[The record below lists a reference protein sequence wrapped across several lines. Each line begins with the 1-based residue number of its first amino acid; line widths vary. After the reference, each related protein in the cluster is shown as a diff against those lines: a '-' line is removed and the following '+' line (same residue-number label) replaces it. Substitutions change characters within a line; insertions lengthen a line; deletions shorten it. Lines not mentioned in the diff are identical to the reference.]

1 MALIFQKIILFI
13 ISVKLAFSK
22 LETQIE
28 KLMIKNEISKFNN
41 LAENKYYYIQF
52 NSTNLPNY
60 IKLLVKDNYF
70 KTSQSDYIDYM
81 ISYYKQD
88 KTFTER
94 NQISYQSFKSKD
106 FIIMWLNKEQIKDA
120 FYLSIETD
128 NSTCN
133 YTFEIY
139 SYAEAELY
147 PSEQYSYYVTKE
159 NKEMKFVFTKQNF
172 KLGKNND
179 YFTVWA
185 KSIMSIETSFSGMR
199 INNSITYHNISAYF
213 IVTDD
218 SDYRCALRI
227 KAKEGDF
234 ITIGTLPYKSGFIV
248 DYYYDGIEYYGF
260 LIQNLLLENCIPTT
274 NFEDKSYEFNDY
286 RTYKEIPY
294 TIYQSYPS
302 NIKKA
307 CIEIEKNYRYK
318 VLFYFLK
325 TSSTNSQ
332 SFYKV
337 YSICSKKDISS
348 KNCYLFQKIAIYFK
362 KFILMK
368 NYQINHN

>member
-1 MALIFQKIILFI
+1 MALIFQKLILFI
-13 ISVKLAFSK
+13 ISIKLAFSK
-22 LETQIE
+22 LKTQVE
-28 KLMIKNEISKFNN
+28 KLMIKNEISTFNN
-41 LAENKYYYIQF
+41 LAENKYYYIKF
-52 NSTNLPNY
+52 NSTDLPNY

-70 KTSQSDYIDYM
+70 KTSQSDYIDYI

-106 FIIMWLNKEQIKDA
+106 FIIMWLNKEQIKNA

-133 YTFEIY
+133 YSFEIY
-139 SYAEAELY
+139 PYNEAELY

-159 NKEMKFVFTKQNF
+159 NKDMKFAFTKQNF
-172 KLGKNND
+172 KLGSNKD

-185 KSIMSIETSFSGMR
+185 KGIMSIRTFFNG
-199 INNSITYHNISAYF
+199 IKVNNSISYDNISAYF

-218 SDYRCALRI
+218 SDYRGVLNIMAE
-227 KAKEGDF
+227 EGDF

-274 NFEDKSYEFNDY
+274 
-286 RTYKEIPY
+286 
-294 TIYQSYPS
+294 
-302 NIKKA
+302 
-307 CIEIEKNYRYK
+307 
-318 VLFYFLK
+318 
-325 TSSTNSQ
+325 
-332 SFYKV
+332 
-337 YSICSKKDISS
+337 
-348 KNCYLFQKIAIYFK
+348 KI
-362 KFILMK
+362 
-368 NYQINHN
+368 